1 MKKQFNLFVLPGMLS
16 AITLIVMFFFQR
28 MNGLF
33 VESIWYDKI
42 MHIAGGA
49 GACVLVFPVLANCPV
64 GFRWA
69 ILRFGLPLVGLTFGL
84 LVGLGWEGLERIF
97 PIITD
102 HILQGNW
109 DTFFDVIFDCLGGYI
124 AGKKYEEIWRWQLNY

>member
-1 MKKQFNLFVLPGMLS
+1 MKKQFKLFVLPGMLS

-28 MNGLF
+28 VNGLF

-42 MHIAGGA
+42 MHTLGGA
-49 GACVLVFPVLANCPV
+49 EACVLVFLVLANCPA

-69 ILRFGLPLVGLTFGL
+69 ILRFGLPLVGVASGL
-84 LVGLGWEGLERIF
+84 LIGLGWEGLERVF
-97 PIITD
+97 LIITD

-124 AGKKYEEIWRWQLNY
+124 AGKKYQETWRWQLNY